1 MVGLEVSRGFI
12 RLLSGLSSFIQNRFR
27 GTTSGDRRLHSI
39 LRAWSGDKSDILYV
53 VLYEA
58 FQYGF
63 VVRMMLGFQSEVDY
77 LSIFY

>member
-39 LRAWSGDKSDILYV
+39 LRGSDILYV

-63 VVRMMLGFQSEVDY
+63 VVRMLGFQSEVDY